1 MSIIAPRY
9 PVYEANV
16 SRREKDNFLMLAGRY
31 TSLAFLLPVCIVVGY
46 GIGYLIDRA
55 LGTHFFYIV
64 FLLLGIAAGFVQMI
78 RMVQQDGRR
87 RDE

>member
-1 MSIIAPRY
+1 M
-9 PVYEANV
+9 
-16 SRREKDNFLMLAGRY
+16 SRRKQNNALLLVGRY
-31 TSLAFLLPVCIVVGY
+31 TSLAFLLPACVLVGY

-55 LGTHFFYIV
+55 LGTHFFYII

-78 RMVQQDGRR
+78 RMTQEDTRR

>member
-1 MSIIAPRY
+1 M
-9 PVYEANV
+9 
-16 SRREKDNFLMLAGRY
+16 SRREQNNALLLVGRY
-31 TSLAFLLPVCIVVGY
+31 TSLAFLLPVCVLVGY
-46 GIGYLIDRA
+46 GIGYVIDRA

-78 RMVQQDGRR
+78 RMVQEDTRR

>member
-1 MSIIAPRY
+1 VPK
-9 PVYEANV
+9 
-16 SRREKDNFLMLAGRY
+16 REKDNFLALAGRY
-31 TSLAFLLPVCIVVGY
+31 ASLAFLLPACVVVGY
-46 GIGYLIDRA
+46 GIGHLIDRA

-78 RMVQQDGRR
+78 RMVGEDTRR

>member
-1 MSIIAPRY
+1 MA
-9 PVYEANV
+9 
-16 SRREKDNFLMLAGRY
+16 RRKQNNALLLVGRY
-31 TSLAFLLPVCIVVGY
+31 TSLAFLLPACVLVGY
-46 GIGYLIDRA
+46 GIGYAIDRA

-78 RMVQQDGRR
+78 RMVQEDTRR

>member
-1 MSIIAPRY
+1 MVEGCVPRQD
-9 PVYEANV
+9 
-16 SRREKDNFLMLAGRY
+16 RDNFFALAGRY
-31 TSLAFLLPVCIVVGY
+31 TSLAFLLPASVCVGY

-78 RMVQQDGRR
+78 RMIQEDT
-87 RDE
+87 RDRGE

>member
-1 MSIIAPRY
+1 
-9 PVYEANV
+9 V
-16 SRREKDNFLMLAGRY
+16 SRREQNNALLLVGRY
-31 TSLAFLLPVCIVVGY
+31 TSLALLLPACVLVGY
-46 GIGYLIDRA
+46 GIGYVIDRA

-78 RMVQQDGRR
+78 RMIQEDTRG

>member
-1 MSIIAPRY
+1 MP
-9 PVYEANV
+9 
-16 SRREKDNFLMLAGRY
+16 RREQNNFYLLVGRY
-31 TSLAFLLPVCIVVGY
+31 TSLAFLLPACVFVGY

-78 RMVQQDGRR
+78 RMVQEDTRR

>member
-1 MSIIAPRY
+1 
-9 PVYEANV
+9 VYGIDV
-16 SRREKDNFLMLAGRY
+16 SRREQNNALLLVGRY
-31 TSLAFLLPVCIVVGY
+31 TSLALLLPACVLVGY
-46 GIGYLIDRA
+46 GIGYAIDRA

-78 RMVQQDGRR
+78 RMVQEDTRR

>member
-1 MSIIAPRY
+1 M
-9 PVYEANV
+9 
-16 SRREKDNFLMLAGRY
+16 SRREQNNALLLVGRY
-31 TSLAFLLPVCIVVGY
+31 TSLALLLPACVLVGY
-46 GIGYLIDRA
+46 GIGYVIDRA

-78 RMVQQDGRR
+78 RMIQEDTRG